1 MARLCDE
8 HTVVCALQNG
18 VAQGARG
25 RFCPSSTVLPAA
37 VWISAEPH
45 PGGWVRLRTDARL
58 TLTVNDVAESLA
70 GLFRGAGI
78 TVDLDADFTTA
89 ASHKL
94 LVNAVVGLM
103 VLTGRRSGMFR
114 RDDVAAWH
122 VATSPNALRSPGPR
136 APTSTTR

>member
-1 MARLCDE
+1 M
-8 HTVVCALQNG
+8 
-18 VAQGARG
+18 
-25 RFCPSSTVLPAA
+25 
-37 VWISAEPH
+37 
-45 PGGWVRLRTDARL
+45 RLRTDARL